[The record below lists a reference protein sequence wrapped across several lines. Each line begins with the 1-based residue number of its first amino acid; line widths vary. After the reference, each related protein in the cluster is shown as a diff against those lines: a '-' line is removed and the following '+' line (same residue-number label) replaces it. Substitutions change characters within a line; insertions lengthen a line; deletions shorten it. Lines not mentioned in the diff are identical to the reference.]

1 MTTHYLFGEY
11 VLASNITLPELA
23 PSAAPAADYTFH
35 YLRRGAYTPPEPP
48 WYHHWQSPEG
58 VIWLSF
64 GRHDGGYLLRFPEL
78 ADFLISADG
87 AALRCYPLADLPSA
101 TIRHL
106 LLDQVF
112 PLVLSKRGV
121 LALHASAVVAPQGVA
136 AFVGV
141 AGRGK
146 STLAASL
153 AQQGFPAI
161 ADDCLLLELEGQQLF
176 ARPSYAGLRLWS
188 DSVATLFERR
198 PALRDVAHYTSK
210 KRLLGGDGPIPFW
223 SDAAPVR
230 RIYFLPREEAGAE
243 VSEIA
248 IAPLSAREAFIE
260 LFSYAYKLDIADR
273 NMLAREFDQLRRVAA
288 LPLFFRLA
296 FPHDFAALPQ
306 VRAAVV
312 EHLG

>member
-1 MTTHYLFGEY
+1 MNHYAFGEF
-11 VLASNITLPELA
+11 VLASNIILPELA
-23 PSAAPAADYTFH
+23 PGHAPQAEYTFR
-35 YLRRGAYTPPEPP
+35 YLPRERYDPPELP
-48 WYHHWQSPEG
+48 WYHHWQSPDG

-64 GRHDGGYLLRFPEL
+64 GRQAGSYLLRFPEL
-78 ADFLISADG
+78 ADFLISPNG
-87 AALRCYPLADLPSA
+87 SALRCYPLADVPPA

-112 PLVLSKRGV
+112 PLVLSRRGV

-161 ADDCLLLELEGQQLF
+161 ADDCLLLEVDGERLI

-230 RIYFLPREEAGAE
+230 RIYFLPRDEEAA
-243 VSEIA
+243 VSRVT

-273 NMLAREFDQLRRVAA
+273 AMLAREFEQLRRVAA
-288 LPLFFRLA
+288 LPLFYRLA
-296 FPHDFAALPQ
+296 FPHDFAILPQ
-306 VRAAVV
+306 VRAAIV
-312 EHLG
+312 EHLV